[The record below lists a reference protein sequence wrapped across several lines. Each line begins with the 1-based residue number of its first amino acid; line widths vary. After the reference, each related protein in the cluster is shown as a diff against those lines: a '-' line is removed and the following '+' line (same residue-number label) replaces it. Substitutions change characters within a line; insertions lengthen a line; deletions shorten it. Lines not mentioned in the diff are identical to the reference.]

1 MNDHTSTTV
10 GIDICKAHLDV
21 HELPSGRSGRFAN
34 DAAGFVE
41 LADWIPPDIARVVYE
56 STGPW
61 HRALEEALAENLPL
75 ARVNALRARRF
86 AQAVGQQ
93 AKTDAVDARMLA
105 TMGAAVQTRLV
116 ELPSA
121 TQRDLDELQTA
132 RDALTKSR
140 IAVLNRR
147 HIARHPLVKR
157 QLRYRLTQIDNQLK
171 AIDAAIRKLV
181 KADEAL
187 ARKAAVLTSIPGV
200 AAITAAGLLAGMPEL
215 GRLDAK
221 AVSSLAGLAPVA
233 RESGQWKGR
242 RFIGGGRGR
251 GAQAPLHGR
260 PERRPAQSGTGR
272 CLPPPPRT
280 RQAGQG
286 RADRRH
292 AQADRARQ
300 HVAEGR
306 PRVDAGLKPERRNMT
321 VSRRTQSPARGPGGT
336 SVTTRDTL
344 PQPAPHRRRHASRC
358 TRYVGVLRTGRHSG
372 CARFPNVHAH
382 ICTHYPVSPI
392 IYGTTCQLRP
402 ERQRWTARS

>member
-1 MNDHTSTTV
+1 MNDHTPTTV
-10 GIDICKAHLDV
+10 GIDVCKAHLDV
-21 HELPSGRSGRFAN
+21 HEPPSGRSGRFAN

-41 LADWIPPDIARVVYE
+41 LADWIPPDVARVVYE

-86 AQAVGQQ
+86 SQAVGQQ

-105 TMGAAVQTRLV
+105 AMGAAVQTRLV

-132 RDALTKSR
+132 RDALAKSR

-171 AIDAAIRKLV
+171 AIAAAIRKLV

-187 ARKAAVLTSIPGV
+187 ARKTAVLTSIPGV
-200 AAITAAGLLAGMPEL
+200 AATTAAGLLAGMPEL

-251 GAQAPLHGR
+251 VRKLLYMAALSAVQHNPDLAGVYTRLR
-260 PERRPAQSGTGR
+260 ERGKPGKVALTAVMRKLIVLANTLLKEDREWTPAFTPS
-272 CLPPPPRT
+272 
-280 RQAGQG
+280 
-286 RADRRH
+286 
-292 AQADRARQ
+292 
-300 HVAEGR
+300 AE
-306 PRVDAGLKPERRNMT
+306 T
-321 VSRRTQSPARGPGGT
+321 
-336 SVTTRDTL
+336 
-344 PQPAPHRRRHASRC
+344 
-358 TRYVGVLRTGRHSG
+358 
-372 CARFPNVHAH
+372 
-382 ICTHYPVSPI
+382 
-392 IYGTTCQLRP
+392 
-402 ERQRWTARS
+402 